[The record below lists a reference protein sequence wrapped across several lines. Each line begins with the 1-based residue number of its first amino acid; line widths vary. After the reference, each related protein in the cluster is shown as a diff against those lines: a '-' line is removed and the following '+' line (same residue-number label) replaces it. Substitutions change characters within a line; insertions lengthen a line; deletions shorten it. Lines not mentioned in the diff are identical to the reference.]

1 VDNPM
6 SVLFDAPTVARLAA
20 VIRAGLGN
28 DGGDVGDAGASG
40 VGALGLRHV
49 VEMSPDPG
57 NGSTPFFLV
66 AGMFGNILNLRHLAM
81 LIGDGRAVY
90 GIQALGLREG
100 EEPHRRFEDMAEAY
114 IEEIRR
120 VQPHGPY
127 LLGGF
132 SGGGVTAFEMAHQI
146 EAAGE
151 KVDAVIMLDSPR
163 PGLGGEVTFAD
174 RMLRHAHDLRLVRHR
189 YPMHYLRN
197 RLEWERYKRR
207 LEAQKHMPGHGDPTE
222 RIEAAFYDAV
232 ASYQARPWSGRVEL
246 FRPPL
251 NQAYKVSGDRYIN
264 EAYEFQ
270 LSDNGWGGY
279 AGELVVHE
287 VPGTHD
293 SMVLE
298 PNVRVLAARIV
309 EVLAAAESVD
319 APS

>member
-1 VDNPM
+1 
-6 SVLFDAPTVARLAA
+6 
-20 VIRAGLGN
+20 
-28 DGGDVGDAGASG
+28 
-40 VGALGLRHV
+40 
-49 VEMSPDPG
+49 
-57 NGSTPFFLV
+57 
-66 AGMFGNILNLRHLAM
+66 MFGNILNLRHLAM

-114 IEEIRR
+114 ITEIVR

-163 PGLGGEVTFAD
+163 PGLGGELTFAD
-174 RMLRHAHDLRLVRHR
+174 RILRHVHDLRVAKHH
-189 YPMHYLRN
+189 YPMHYLRT

-207 LEAQKHMPGHGDPTE
+207 VEAQKHAPGSVDPTE

-232 ASYQARPWSGRVEL
+232 SSYEARPWRGRVEL
-246 FRPPL
+246 FRPTL

-264 EAYEFQ
+264 EAFEFQ

-279 AGELVVHE
+279 AGDLVVHE
-287 VPGTHD
+287 VLGNHD

-309 EVLAAAESVD
+309 EVLAAAESD
-319 APS
+319 AS